1 MSSSLVFDVI
11 DEIDL
16 TTPLASARYKVGT
29 LYRSARGAN
38 TNLFRFVEAI
48 EDLTDGDAVTQ
59 DVTSTSPVPKAWSVE
74 GSDAINEKVLGVANA
89 TVVFAT
95 APFFFIQVS
104 GLKADVNMASGVLK
118 GEVLVSSAVKGRL
131 ENIATVVDFFDNG
144 IQANEDESGNLADCI
159 LSIV

>member
-11 DEIDL
+11 DETDL

-59 DVTSTSPVPKAWSVE
+59 DTTSGTPKAWSVE
-74 GSDAINEKVLGVANA
+74 ASDAINEKVIGVANA
-89 TVVFAT
+89 TVTFAT

-118 GEVLVSSAVKGRL
+118 GEVLVSSASPGRL

-144 IQANEDESGNLADCI
+144 IQANEDEAANQADCI